1 MFKKPTDELLSQLKE
16 SNNINSYMKE
26 NQSNL
31 IQKSLAEYLNELLEQ
46 KKLKKA
52 DVIRKSEVNE
62 IYSYHIFSGKRTP
75 SRDKLIC
82 ICLGMD
88 LKVEEIN
95 QALKYAGYG
104 ILYAR
109 NKRDS
114 IIIWGIEHGQSILQ
128 INESLYEH
136 KERILN

>member
-88 LKVEEIN
+88 LNVEEIN

>member
-82 ICLGMD
+82 ICLGMELNVD
-88 LKVEEIN
+88 EIN

-128 INESLYEH
+128 INENLYEH

>member
-1 MFKKPTDELLSQLKE
+1 MFRKPTDELLSQLKK
-16 SNNINSYMKE
+16 SSNINSYMKE

-31 IQKSLAEYLNELLEQ
+31 IQKSLSEYLNEILEQ
-46 KKLKKA
+46 KHLRKA

-114 IIIWGIEHGQSILQ
+114 IIIWGVEHDQSIAQ
-128 INESLYEH
+128 INDSLYEH